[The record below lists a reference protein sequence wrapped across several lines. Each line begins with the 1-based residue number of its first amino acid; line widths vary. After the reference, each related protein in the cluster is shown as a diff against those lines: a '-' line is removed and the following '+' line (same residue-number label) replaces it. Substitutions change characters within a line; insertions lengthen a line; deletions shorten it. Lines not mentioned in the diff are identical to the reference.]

1 VRVQFRRAVYL
12 RRWLFSED
20 ISKAVGGRVVLGDA
34 GDTEIERRGFSMW
47 EVSVN
52 RLANILA
59 EMLWR
64 RPSMQAI
71 RL

>member
-1 VRVQFRRAVYL
+1 MQIRRAVYL

-20 ISKAVGGRVVLGDA
+20 ISKAVGGRVVMGDA
-34 GDTEIERRGFSMW
+34 GAAEIEDPGFSMW

-59 EMLWR
+59 ELR
-64 RPSMQAI
+64 VAHA
-71 RL
+71 